1 MKMGAGPL
9 YSLRRQCE
17 GGELALGRG
26 YSGNDGIVE
35 V

>member
-9 YSLRRQCE
+9 YSSRRHSQ